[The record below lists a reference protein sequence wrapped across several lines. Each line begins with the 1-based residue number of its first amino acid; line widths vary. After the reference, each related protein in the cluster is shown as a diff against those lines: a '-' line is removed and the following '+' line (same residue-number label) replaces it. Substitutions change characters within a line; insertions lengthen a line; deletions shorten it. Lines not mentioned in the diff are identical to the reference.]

1 MHEFYDKLEEAAAI
15 CRRLAAEADD
25 PAEAQAMRDIVGA
38 IEQAI
43 ELAKEERHFSHE

>member
-15 CRRLAAEADD
+15 CRRLAEEVDD
-25 PAEAQAMRDIVGA
+25 PAEAHAMRVIVVA

-43 ELAKEERHFSHE
+43 ELAKEEGLFFP